1 MLLFIYAPSCVDE
14 EEMARQEEVLLNETR
29 ENIRGE
35 FETDYLTETALF
47 AYETTA
53 KQKLSDLSDYL
64 QILMDT
70 ELDTSFRVKASEMI
84 KNTFISDNVTV
95 KVAEQN
101 EDPEKGV
108 EIQTL
113 INQGFEDELSTFS
126 FSFDSINLYEPLRR
140 INNTTYS
147 GILRFIQNFTDP
159 TIPEQIIKSSIRY
172 SDFYV
177 VKEGQVFGTDSLKIW
192 KVRLGEIR

>member
-1 MLLFIYAPSCVDE
+1 
-14 EEMARQEEVLLNETR
+14 
-29 ENIRGE
+29 
-35 FETDYLTETALF
+35 
-47 AYETTA
+47 
-53 KQKLSDLSDYL
+53 
-64 QILMDT
+64 
-70 ELDTSFRVKASEMI
+70 MI
-84 KNTFISDNVTV
+84 KNTFISDNVSV

-101 EDPEKGV
+101 EDPERGV

-113 INQGFEDELSTFS
+113 INKGFEDGLSTSS
-126 FSFDSINLYEPLRR
+126 FSFDSISLYEPLRR

-177 VKEGQVFGTDSLKIW
+177 VKEGQVFGNGFTKDMESAF
-192 KVRLGEIR
+192 GEIR